1 MNRPQLINVVDVIC
15 RSFRHLDSRLISHGE
30 RVGYIL
36 MKMLE
41 ETRRYT
47 PQEKHDIFM
56 LGLLHDIG
64 AYKDSEI
71 DSMLSFD
78 TDDSME
84 HSVFGY
90 LLFKNFSP
98 LSQYADVVLYHHNCN
113 AQYYSVPISN
123 YHRDIAKLIYL
134 ADRIDI
140 FCVQNMEENLSAFLE
155 QYSGRIFYP
164 ADIHWFWNTQEKHH
178 ILEKIKSLEYRKE
191 ISEYLCR
198 RSNLMADQTHKY
210 LRTLTFSLDFRSE
223 YTALHTDYA
232 VHLSKNIADALRMPT
247 NALESVKLAAL
258 LHNVGKVSLPAPAG
272 SIEDYDNYLRAL
284 YDSPALDVTKQIL
297 TDNVDENIL
306 ILIEESFLLLKC
318 WTNGQPIT
326 FSPAP
331 AAEVV
336 ALSYLMSNS
345 LSMEMNV
352 SYHHH
357 PRLLAFLRE
366 KYKVTNLDDTILR
379 TLEASF
385 DKIIDKT
392 QSSCSTIYGM
402 YQKMMEEYRSLSIVL
417 QHYNSKY

>member
-1 MNRPQLINVVDVIC
+1 MSRPQLINVVDVIC

-47 PQEKHDIFM
+47 PQEKNDIFM

-64 AYKDSEI
+64 AYKDNEI

-78 TDDSME
+78 TDESME
-84 HSVFGY
+84 HSAFSY

-98 LSQYADVVLYHHNCN
+98 LSQYADVILYHHNCN

-140 FCVQNMEENLSAFLE
+140 FCVQNMEEELPAFLE

-178 ILEKIKSLEYRKE
+178 ILEKMKSLEYQE
-191 ISEYLCR
+191 EVSDYICSHTT
-198 RSNLMADQTHKY
+198 LMVDQMDKY

-232 VHLSKNIADALRMPT
+232 VHLSKNIGTALSMPST
-247 NALESVKLAAL
+247 TLESAAL
-258 LHNVGKVSLPAPAG
+258 LHNVGKVSLPAPTG
-272 SIEDYDNYLRAL
+272 SIEDYDNYLRSL
-284 YDSPALDVTKQIL
+284 YDSPALDITKQIL
-297 TDNVDENIL
+297 TDNVDEQIL

-331 AAEVV
+331 AAEVI

-366 KYKVTNLDDTILR
+366 KYRVTNLDDTILR
-379 TLEASF
+379 TLETSF

-392 QSSCSTIYGM
+392 QSSCSTIYEM

-417 QHYNSKY
+417 QHYNNKY

>member
-1 MNRPQLINVVDVIC
+1 M
-15 RSFRHLDSRLISHGE
+15 
-30 RVGYIL
+30 
-36 MKMLE
+36 
-41 ETRRYT
+41 
-47 PQEKHDIFM
+47 
-56 LGLLHDIG
+56 
-64 AYKDSEI
+64 
-71 DSMLSFD
+71 
-78 TDDSME
+78 
-84 HSVFGY
+84 
-90 LLFKNFSP
+90 
-98 LSQYADVVLYHHNCN
+98 
-113 AQYYSVPISN
+113 
-123 YHRDIAKLIYL
+123 
-134 ADRIDI
+134 
-140 FCVQNMEENLSAFLE
+140 
-155 QYSGRIFYP
+155 
-164 ADIHWFWNTQEKHH
+164 
-178 ILEKIKSLEYRKE
+178 
-191 ISEYLCR
+191 
-198 RSNLMADQTHKY
+198 
-210 LRTLTFSLDFRSE
+210 DFRSE

-232 VHLSKNIADALRMPT
+232 VHLSNNIADALRMPT
-247 NALESVKLAAL
+247 STLESVRFAAL

-297 TDNVDENIL
+297 TDNVDEQIL

-366 KYKVTNLDDTILR
+366 KYKVTNLDDTILK
-379 TLEASF
+379 TLETSF

-392 QSSCSTIYGM
+392 QSSCSTIYDM
-402 YQKMMEEYRSLSIVL
+402 YQKMMEEHRSLSIVL